1 MVEYKGKKIHFGSTN
16 TEDYVIHKDPD
27 RRDKYLAKAM
37 KITNKDGE
45 LTYQFPTYPN
55 YWTIK
60 LLN

>member
-1 MVEYKGKKIHFGSTN
+1 MVEYKGKKIHFGTRN
-16 TEDYVIHKDPD
+16 TEDYIIHRDRD